1 MYGARWPRI
10 ICCCCRERGGRRFRV
25 KQRGRRSTM
34 SWRDRGKECVGKQFY
49 QRARSAKG
57 LGQQIRRLLYFLIL
71 RASCSRP
78 SYIYIYI
85 FELDMESSY
94 FIYAFFSLLFFT
106 IADGRRDRN
115 RGGWCCYRS
124 SGMGRRV
131 PIAMRVSLYIPG
143 SAGGMEI
150 TRLHVVV
157 DDIKL
162 FPLLFS
168 PYFAV

>member
-78 SYIYIYI
+78 SYIYI
-85 FELDMESSY
+85 FELEMESSY
-94 FIYAFFSLLFFT
+94 FIYAFFFFAIFHHRGWEEGPESGWLVLLS
-106 IADGRRDRN
+106 IIRN
-115 RGGWCCYRS
+115 GAAS
-124 SGMGRRV
+124 SDCHASF
-131 PIAMRVSLYIPG
+131 PIYPR
-143 SAGGMEI
+143 
-150 TRLHVVV
+150 
-157 DDIKL
+157 
-162 FPLLFS
+162 
-168 PYFAV
+168 